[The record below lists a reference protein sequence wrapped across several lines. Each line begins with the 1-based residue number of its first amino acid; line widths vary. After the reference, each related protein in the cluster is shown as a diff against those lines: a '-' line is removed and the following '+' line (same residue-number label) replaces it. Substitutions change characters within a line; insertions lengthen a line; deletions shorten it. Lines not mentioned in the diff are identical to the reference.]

1 MTVSCEAVFLFA
13 RSFIMH
19 GQRVSEAIPLT
30 LFARFVLRQ
39 LQPCQLFLHLMTKS
53 ELLLI
58 LQSDM
63 IDAIDIFLIEQID
76 GTGIDHAFRIQA
88 GTVIIDG
95 PAADLPLHPAVYFY
109 QFLFS
114 SSFSVTTLPNGKYS
128 LDTLLLNIRPLHE
141 SQDLQ

>member
-95 PAADLPLHPAVYFY
+95 PAADLPLHPAADH

-114 SSFSVTTLPNGKYS
+114 FFQCHHTAQRKVLFH
-128 LDTLLLNIRPLHE
+128 TLLLNIRPLHE